1 MEPKKSIDV
10 IPRDVSWMYFNYRIL
25 QEAQNTSVP
34 LLERLGFMGIY
45 SNNLDEFF
53 RVRMATL
60 TRIAESDVKQMK
72 SQIEEARHTIKSQA
86 HVHADARCRE
96 TEFHYH
102 HKRLQ
107 RSLQF
112 TEHPPGVC
120 FHPRKQGIILY
131 GHPVTLLFLL
141 SVEVI
146 SKLIFLFF

>member
-72 SQIEEARHTIKSQA
+72 SQIEEARHTIK
-86 HVHADARCRE
+86 
-96 TEFHYH
+96 
-102 HKRLQ
+102 
-107 RSLQF
+107 
-112 TEHPPGVC
+112 
-120 FHPRKQGIILY
+120 
-131 GHPVTLLFLL
+131 
-141 SVEVI
+141 VI
-146 SKLIFLFF
+146 NKLNNRYNKG